1 MFFVLNFILWY
12 NKGPGP
18 VDFFYFF
25 PQALD
30 FPKFHAELLI
40 VELLI
45 VRVLCL
51 QII

>member
-1 MFFVLNFILWY
+1 MIFVLNFILWY

-18 VDFFYFF
+18 ADFFYFF

-40 VELLI
+40 V
-45 VRVLCL
+45 RVLCL